1 MHTKL
6 PGNGTTAVKDR
17 FAQCEYEQREYY
29 LVIPLTA
36 AGLSFNALTM
46 RQPKPPQA
54 VPRGHSDERE
64 SDEKNPERKSDG
76 FVVTIIERDQFRT
89 PSPRPQ
95 RPITH
100 TRQTLSSPYPI
111 QQPQES
117 GAEMDGLDHRPSP
130 LSPSTAPMVSPSFR
144 TLLFAELPTGLLDSS
159 PVSSAA
165 STPARCRSRWADF
178 SPAPSSRAG
187 SPISTCTTISEGL
200 ADEEWQEMW
209 AEEDAMDDEQMFDE
223 WSAQLDQ
230 IWAAAAEGLVLELD
244 DGDRDLPEA
253 DWAADWAEQEIREEA
268 QFNAWIA
275 RLSTGREEEEE
286 DEEED
291 IMEEEEEEYDD
302 DDQRTELAEQD
313 AWEQPLQ
320 FSAAVQRV
328 LSELIANGNVRDE
341 EDVVEVDDN
350 EARHTELP
358 DQSAWWRPLEFSDRG
373 RQLVNELATGGTA
386 RDGEVINHWDA
397 DLWEQQQVA
406 ELTEQDVSDEEFIN
420 TSCAQLR
427 EMAALSF
434 EMP

>member
-1 MHTKL
+1 
-6 PGNGTTAVKDR
+6 
-17 FAQCEYEQREYY
+17 
-29 LVIPLTA
+29 
-36 AGLSFNALTM
+36 
-46 RQPKPPQA
+46 
-54 VPRGHSDERE
+54 
-64 SDEKNPERKSDG
+64 
-76 FVVTIIERDQFRT
+76 
-89 PSPRPQ
+89 
-95 RPITH
+95 
-100 TRQTLSSPYPI
+100 
-111 QQPQES
+111 
-117 GAEMDGLDHRPSP
+117 
-130 LSPSTAPMVSPSFR
+130 
-144 TLLFAELPTGLLDSS
+144 
-159 PVSSAA
+159 
-165 STPARCRSRWADF
+165 
-178 SPAPSSRAG
+178 
-187 SPISTCTTISEGL
+187 
-200 ADEEWQEMW
+200 MW